1 MPPSDRETPHYEYLV
16 VNDLTENERYS
27 QLPFVA
33 NEPNFCFYA
42 GTPLTT
48 DNNINLG
55 CFFVLDKSPRNG
67 LTSLEKDTLGSLS
80 TLVMDYMKVCRQA
93 SEGQRAARLSKGL
106 SFFVE
111 GSSSFIDSVDPSR
124 TDSCP
129 PHSVTPASTN
139 NRISMSGGS
148 RGSHHSD
155 PASHEVS
162 HSPLNDRSLSSDAR
176 STSSGVSGASF
187 SKENTGTSGAASS
200 LPEWLTSSSRN
211 RLPPDDSHGNSWC
224 FRRAA
229 NLLRESL
236 ALDNDGGVVF
246 YEATNNTF
254 MDADGGSDCSGSDT
268 GGSATILSM
277 STNEDPFSPRAGSV
291 VTSPAANLDR
301 SFLSLLLRRY
311 PRGKLWSFHRD
322 GIISTSDDDDQMP
335 RDGGTPSINRS
346 PRGAPAIDITNPIG
360 KKKKAVENS
369 WLNQY
374 FPGATQI
381 VFVPLWNAVSSQWF
395 GGCFCYTTIETQVF
409 SSSVE
414 LSSVLGFGSSVMAEY
429 SRVESLIAD
438 RQKGDFIGSISYVDF
453 FVASLLLNLD

>member
-200 LPEWLTSSSRN
+200 LRNGSPAVAAIDSRLTIRMVTHGVSVAQQISFAKVLLWTTMVALSSTRQPIT
-211 RLPPDDSHGNSWC
+211 RLWMPM
-224 FRRAA
+224 
-229 NLLRESL
+229 
-236 ALDNDGGVVF
+236 V
-246 YEATNNTF
+246 EATVLV
-254 MDADGGSDCSGSDT
+254 A
-268 GGSATILSM
+268 I
-277 STNEDPFSPRAGSV
+277 PV
-291 VTSPAANLDR
+291 VLQRFCPCQPTKIR
-301 SFLSLLLRRY
+301 
-311 PRGKLWSFHRD
+311 
-322 GIISTSDDDDQMP
+322 
-335 RDGGTPSINRS
+335 
-346 PRGAPAIDITNPIG
+346 
-360 KKKKAVENS
+360 
-369 WLNQY
+369 
-374 FPGATQI
+374 FPLE
-381 VFVPLWNAVSSQWF
+381 PD
-395 GGCFCYTTIETQVF
+395 
-409 SSSVE
+409 
-414 LSSVLGFGSSVMAEY
+414 LSSHLQQPIW
-429 SRVESLIAD
+429 IA
-438 RQKGDFIGSISYVDF
+438 RS
-453 FVASLLLNLD
+453 